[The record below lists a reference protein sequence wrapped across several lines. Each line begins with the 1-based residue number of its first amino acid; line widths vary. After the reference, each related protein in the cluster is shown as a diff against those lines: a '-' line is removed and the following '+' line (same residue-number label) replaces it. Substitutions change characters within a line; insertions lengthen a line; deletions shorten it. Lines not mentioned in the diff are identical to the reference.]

1 MQTTKHNLSAGL
13 AELDFEALVKTAEVA
28 HGKCMKDINYSLN
41 ELHRDQEENDWNSLY
56 LNVNYLKDDAN
67 RLAIVG
73 ETLATLKSAIK
84 REEIKIINKRAK

>member
-41 ELHRDQEENDWNSLY
+41 ELHRD
-56 LNVNYLKDDAN
+56 
-67 RLAIVG
+67 
-73 ETLATLKSAIK
+73 
-84 REEIKIINKRAK
+84 